1 MEERDYEIFEA
12 LKKRPDKDPDIDFSN
27 QLRRGLQKGYQKKTK
42 RFSIATILTVPVTLA
57 VLLFV
62 FIIGTGQSLQ
72 LKNAAQLTINQ
83 EKSLT
88 YILCVLLMLALLLF
102 IMFVYYKGLT
112 KGRLVYMTFS
122 LSFLAW
128 VGNLVYAEHQNID
141 EPIVQPSY
149 SESYDFTNKQENID
163 EIQQDYLMKKM
174 REVQNNEKPL

>member
-1 MEERDYEIFEA
+1 MEERDYDLFDA
-12 LKKRPDKDPDIDFSN
+12 LKKRPDKELDVDVSN
-27 QLRRGLQKGYQKKTK
+27 EIRQKLQKTHIKKTT

-62 FIIGTGQSLQ
+62 FIIGTGQPFN
-72 LKNAAQLTINQ
+72 LKSAAQLTINL
-83 EKSLT
+83 ERDFT
-88 YILCVLLMLALLLF
+88 NIVCIFLMLTLSSF
-102 IMFVYYKGLT
+102 ILFVYFKGLT

-149 SESYDFTNKQENID
+149 SESYEYTSKQDNID
-163 EIQQDYLMKKM
+163 EIQQEQDNYLLKTDEGGIK
-174 REVQNNEKPL
+174 